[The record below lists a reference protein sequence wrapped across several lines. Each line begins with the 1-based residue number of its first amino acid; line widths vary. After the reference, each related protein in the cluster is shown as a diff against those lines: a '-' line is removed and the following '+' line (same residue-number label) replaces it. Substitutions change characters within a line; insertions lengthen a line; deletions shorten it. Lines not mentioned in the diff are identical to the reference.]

1 MRYDIEIDVDSTK
14 NIHDYDINI
23 FLYFC
28 ASHNYHNYQYYFI
41 SYIHIFEILDDFRF
55 RSKRVAQV
63 PGRLKTQDLQVLSLS
78 TVLKTIFYK
87 LPRKNCLL
95 AASWYLSVGE
105 LVTLKL

>member
-1 MRYDIEIDVDSTK
+1 MRYDIGIDVYSTK
-14 NIHDYDINI
+14 NIHDYYINI

-78 TVLKTIFYK
+78 TVLKTIFTNYQGK
-87 LPRKNCLL
+87 TVC
-95 AASWYLSVGE
+95 
-105 LVTLKL
+105 